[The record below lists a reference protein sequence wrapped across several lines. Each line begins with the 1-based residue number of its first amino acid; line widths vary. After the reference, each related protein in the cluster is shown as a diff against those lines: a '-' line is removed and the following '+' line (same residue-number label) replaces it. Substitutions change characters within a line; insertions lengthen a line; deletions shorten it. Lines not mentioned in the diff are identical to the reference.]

1 MLKEDKEKYPIYVF
15 LHKDKVTISIDT
27 TGDAL
32 HKRGYREKA
41 NKAPIR
47 ETLAAGIR
55 V

>member
-32 HKRGYREKA
+32 HGKQAHHKNVLGK
-41 NKAPIR
+41 K
-47 ETLAAGIR
+47 
-55 V
+55 